1 LVKALPPTFLL
12 APGMKNLSALL
23 MKLKKL
29 TDKEREKIKTQHQK
43 YYQEHFSNTI
53 AAQTLER
60 HFKALIQVTKS

>member
-1 LVKALPPTFLL
+1 
-12 APGMKNLSALL
+12 

-29 TDKEREKIKTQHQK
+29 TDKEREKIKTQHQR